1 MRRPVVKFLLLTLL
15 RRTNHQD
22 VNLGLAKVTV
32 KVTTE
37 TTCRQHALE
46 AAAAKEKKTKT
57 KTVRVGRVFALPLHP
72 FIPI

>member
-1 MRRPVVKFLLLTLL
+1 
-15 RRTNHQD
+15 